1 MTTEE
6 QTTAGEQGN
15 QAQDQQ
21 ANDQQAQDQQVVLAP
36 RPFSPMIPYA
46 QFKRD
51 VLKVNNIMW
60 MQGKG
65 RMFANVNGLSLIVAT
80 KTDINKPLFV
90 RELTSNKNGEV
101 IPSGTAYVL
110 INSENVTV
118 AATF

>member
-6 QTTAGEQGN
+6 QTGATTQGVDAQQEQI
-15 QAQDQQ
+15 ADQT
-21 ANDQQAQDQQVVLAP
+21 VVLAP

-51 VLKVNNIMW
+51 VLKVNNISW

-65 RMFANVNGLSLIVAT
+65 RVFANVNGISLIVAT

-90 RELTSNKNGEV
+90 RELTANKHGEV

-110 INSENVTV
+110 INSENVSV
-118 AATF
+118 VATF